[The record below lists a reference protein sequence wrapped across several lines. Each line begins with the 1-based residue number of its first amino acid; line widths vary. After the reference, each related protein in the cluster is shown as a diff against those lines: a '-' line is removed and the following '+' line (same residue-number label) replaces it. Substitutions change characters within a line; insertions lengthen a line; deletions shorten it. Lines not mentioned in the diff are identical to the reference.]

1 MILFMI
7 LVSTVGHAQISDS
20 IFSILKDKP
29 TFFAKLDTR
38 GSFVSNRHV
47 RLNGIKAGLVFENKL
62 KVGLGYS
69 WLRTNYTPF
78 YNGNHV
84 DLKSRNFSTFIDYIF
99 YTQDKLQLNA
109 NLQLG
114 LGNLYYDLDGEKVAR
129 SFAVFYEQSA
139 TVEYRIIKYFGIGL
153 GVGYRLVAFSKK
165 RINENLS
172 SPVYIARFKLYFGD
186 MIKAIQWN

>member
-1 MILFMI
+1 MVLFMI
-7 LVSTVGHAQISDS
+7 LLKTFGYAQISDS
-20 IFSILKDKP
+20 IFSILKEKP

-47 RLNGIKAGLVFENKL
+47 RLNGIKAGLVFINKL
-62 KVGLGYS
+62 KVGFGYS
-69 WLRTNYTPF
+69 WLRTNYTPY

-84 DLKSRNFSTFIDYIF
+84 DLKSKNFSTFIDYIF
-99 YTQDKLQLNA
+99 YTQNKLQLNA

-114 LGNLYYDLDGEKVAR
+114 LGNFYYDLDGEKVAR

-139 TVEYRIIKYFGIGL
+139 TVEYRIIKYFGIGM
-153 GVGYRLVAFSKK
+153 GVGYRLVAFNKK

-186 MIKAIQWN
+186 IIKAIQWN